1 MLLVQGPHCVKQEEG
16 LCAICVR
23 RGLGWWCKWIPKR
36 KVGRRVSFGN
46 RKMGGWL
53 AHMWPILP
61 TQGWKR
67 GSGGHVT
74 MCGSQGQRTP
84 AFPLVSQDTESFL
97 PPILSPKARQLGVPQ
112 GHLVHSG
119 GIQGHRLTCDGALV
133 NLCEILSKGE
143 KGLMFKDFLKFE
155 INFKFYSRVERI
167 GLYKEPPYN
176 LWPKLTANIL
186 SLCFIICELSL
197 SVPPCLLIS
206 ICPLLS
212 TS

>member
-1 MLLVQGPHCVKQEEG
+1 MCN
-16 LCAICVR
+16 LCAQ
-23 RGLGWWCKWIPKR
+23 GLGRVVQVDSKEQSRGKGQLWEQENGGLACPHVAHPPNPGMEER
-36 KVGRRVSFGN
+36 K
-46 RKMGGWL
+46 
-53 AHMWPILP
+53 
-61 TQGWKR
+61 
-67 GSGGHVT
+67 GGHVT
-74 MCGSQGQRTP
+74 ICGSQGQRTP
-84 AFPLVSQDTESFL
+84 TFPLVSQDTESFL
-97 PPILSPKARQLGVPQ
+97 PPVLSPKARQLGVPQ

-133 NLCEILSKGE
+133 NLCEILSTGE
-143 KGLMFKDFLKFE
+143 KELMFKDFLKFE
-155 INFKFYSRVERI
+155 NTFKFYSRVERI

>member
-1 MLLVQGPHCVKQEEG
+1 MCN
-16 LCAICVR
+16 LCAQGVR
-23 RGLGWWCKWIPKR
+23 GGWCKWIPKR
-36 KVGRRVSFGN
+36 TVGGRVSFGN
-46 RKMGGWL
+46 RKMGVWL
-53 AHMWPILP
+53 ALIWPILP
-61 TQGWKR
+61 TKGWKR
-67 GSGGHVT
+67 GRGGHMT
-74 MCGSQGQRTP
+74 MYGSQGQGTP
-84 AFPLVSQDTESFL
+84 AFPLVSQHAESFL
-97 PPILSPKARQLGVPQ
+97 PPVLSPEARQLGVPQ

-119 GIQGHRLTCDGALV
+119 GIEGHRLTRDGALV

-155 INFKFYSRVERI
+155 NNFKLYSRVERI

-206 ICPLLS
+206 ICPLLP